1 MNIQYLPGILMPMV
15 VVQEQSRLQTLK
27 FRALGTEALV
37 YSPVAAALAGEI
49 RAMVEDYEARFSR
62 FRPESEV
69 NRLSSLAGQETPI
82 SAAMLDV
89 LVLCKA
95 FHEQSG
101 GLFDPLIRPFL
112 EFEGYDRTFQ
122 DVPRTAPPPPERT
135 APQELRSF
143 GKVELDCERQTV
155 RLPEG
160 ASLDLG
166 GVAKG
171 WIIDRLAAFLAPHG
185 PYLIDIGGDIRT
197 GGRPPEGE
205 TWLVAVAD
213 PIRISDDVC
222 WIHLRDEAL
231 ATSTTMRRRW
241 TRGGV
246 WRHHLIDPRTGRS
259 STTDVV
265 QASVIAAGAAQADVY
280 AKTAL
285 LLGSGGGSEWLR
297 RRRLPGLLLTAGG
310 DALRTANWPQREQPV
325 ER

>member
-1 MNIQYLPGILMPMV
+1 MNIQYLPAILVPTM
-15 VVQEQSRLQTLK
+15 VVQEQSQLQTLK

-49 RAMVEDYEARFSR
+49 RALVEDYEARFSR

-69 NRLSSLAGQETPI
+69 NRLSSLAGQETPV

-89 LVLCKA
+89 LVLCKTA
-95 FHEQSG
+95 HEQSG

-112 EFEGYDRTFQ
+112 EAEGYDRTFQ
-122 DVPRTAPPPPERT
+122 DVPRTAPPPERT
-135 APQELRSF
+135 ALRERCSF
-143 GKVELDCERQTV
+143 ATVEVDCKRRTA

-160 ASLDLG
+160 ASVDLG

-171 WIIDRLAAFLAPHG
+171 WIIDRLAAFLASHG

-205 TWLVAVAD
+205 AWLVAVAD

-265 QASVIAAGAAQADVY
+265 QASVIAASAAQADVY

-285 LLGSGGGSEWLR
+285 LLGLRAGSEWLR
-297 RRRLPGLLLTAGG
+297 RRRLTGLLLTAGG
-310 DALRTANWPQREQPV
+310 DALRTANWRQREQPV